1 MSSASGSAP
10 AFVARAS
17 GASPAPMA
25 GGALPERLNVAD
37 WFLDRHVRE
46 GRGGR
51 TAVAGVGPPLT
62 YAELAERAGRVAA
75 AWQELGVRPGDRVL
89 LILPDSPDW
98 LACFFGTIKM
108 GAVAVP
114 VNPFTR
120 ASDYAYYVSDCRPR
134 LAVVEAESFAET
146 LRVLQVPDPG
156 FRVVT
161 VGGRAPGCES
171 LEDWLARCRPMNEA
185 QSTKPD
191 DLAFFLYTSGSGGQ
205 PKAAMH
211 RHRHMLATSDAFARQ
226 VLGLQADDVAFSAS
240 KLFFAYGLGNAGY
253 FPFSAGAATVL
264 LPERVTP
271 EKLFAVVERHRPTLF
286 FSVPTIYGAMLRA
299 AEGKRPPLDSVRA
312 CVSAG
317 EALPAELFARF
328 RERFGREILDG
339 IGTTEMLHMFMS
351 NRPGAARPGSCG
363 PLVPG
368 YEARLVDDEG
378 GDAKDGTMGNLWV
391 RGASAFAGYWDK
403 PELTARA
410 RQGDWVVTGDKF
422 TRDSDGFFCYCGRGD
437 DMLKVSGLWV
447 SPLEVENALLAHAAV
462 AEAAVVGRPDSD
474 GLTQI
479 VAFAVLREQNPS
491 GGGRWV
497 ELQDELRAFVR
508 RCLPGYKVPQRVE
521 FVSELPKTATGKIQR
536 FKLRA

>member
-1 MSSASGSAP
+1 MT
-10 AFVARAS
+10 
-17 GASPAPMA
+17 
-25 GGALPERLNVAD
+25 GGAIPERLNVAD

-62 YAELAERAGRVAA
+62 YAELAERAGRVAT

-98 LACFFGTIKM
+98 LACFFGAIKM

-120 ASDYAYYVSDCRPR
+120 APDYAYYVSDCRPR
-134 LAVVEAESFAET
+134 LAVVEAESFAEA

-161 VGGRAPGCES
+161 VGGRASGCEA
-171 LEDWLARCRPMNEA
+171 LEDWLARVRPMNEA

-191 DLAFFLYTSGSGGQ
+191 DVAFFLYTSGSGGQ

-211 RHRHMLATSDAFARQ
+211 RHRHMLATSDSFARQ
-226 VLGLQADDVAFSAS
+226 VLGIQPDDVAFSAS

-271 EKLFAVVERHRPTLF
+271 EKLFEVLERHRPTLF

-299 AEGKRPPLDSVRA
+299 AEGTRPRPAGAGRLDSVRA

-328 RERFGREILDG
+328 RERFGQEILDG

-368 YEARLVDDEG
+368 YEARIVDDEG
-378 GDAKDGTMGNLWV
+378 RAAEDGTMGNLWV

-422 TRDSDGFFCYCGRGD
+422 TRDPDGFFRYCGRGD

-462 AEAAVVGRPDSD
+462 AEAAVVGRRDPD

-479 VAFAVLREQNPS
+479 VAHVVPREPRVLADLSAGASAEA
-491 GGGRWV
+491 
-497 ELQDELRAFVR
+497 EELRAFVR
-508 RCLPGYKVPQRVE
+508 RSLPGYKVPQRVE
-521 FVSELPKTATGKIQR
+521 FVAELPKTATGKIQR

>member
-1 MSSASGSAP
+1 
-10 AFVARAS
+10 
-17 GASPAPMA
+17 MA

-134 LAVVEAESFAET
+134 LALVEAESFGEA
-146 LRVLQVPDPG
+146 LRVLQVPDAG

-161 VGGRAPGCES
+161 AGGRAPGCEA
-171 LEDWLARCRPMNEA
+171 LEDWLARSRPMSEA
-185 QSTKPD
+185 QNTKPD
-191 DLAFFLYTSGSGGQ
+191 DVAFFLYTSGSGGQ

-271 EKLFAVVERHRPTLF
+271 EKLFDVLERHRPTLF

-299 AEGKRPPLDSVRA
+299 AEGKRPRLESVRA

-368 YEARLVDDEG
+368 YQARLVDDEG
-378 GDAKDGTMGNLWV
+378 GDAADGAMGNLWV

-403 PELTARA
+403 PALTARA

-422 TRDSDGFFCYCGRGD
+422 VRDPDGFFRYCGRGD

-447 SPLEVENALLAHAAV
+447 SPLEVENVLLAHAAV
-462 AEAAVVGRPDSD
+462 AEAAVVGRPDPD
-474 GLTQI
+474 GLTEI
-479 VAFAVLREQNPS
+479 VAHVVPRPHVCHPERSLEPIGDRGEVEGPAFSELGEQ
-491 GGGRWV
+491 
-497 ELQDELRAFVR
+497 LRAFVKQR
-508 RCLPGYKVPQRVE
+508 LPGYKVPQRVE